1 MKQNWVIIR
10 TVAALAVIFG
20 SGVWVGH
27 SFSPRETVE
36 IVFPER
42 PGASG
47 KPNRPKLGPIEV
59 KIVQTYRRQLDLNH
73 EQMEQFL
80 VLFEAQRKEVSGLP
94 KGHSPERE
102 KKIREL
108 HENLR
113 PILRPDQLPRLD
125 RMMKDIEGRGRKGML
140 RDE

>member
-27 SFSPRETVE
+27 SFSPQESVE

-42 PGASG
+42 PGLAG
-47 KPNRPKLGPIEV
+47 KPGQPNKLEPVQARIV
-59 KIVQTYRRQLDLNH
+59 KTYRRNLNLTH

-80 VLFEAQRKEVSGLP
+80 VLFEEQREVVYSLP
-94 KGHSPERE
+94 KGHSPEKTE
-102 KKIREL
+102 KIRAF
-108 HENLR
+108 HEKLR
-113 PILRPDQLPRLD
+113 PILKPEQLPGLD
-125 RMMKDIEGRGRKGML
+125 RMMEEIESRQRGQR
-140 RDE
+140 